1 MRAATSSK
9 LKEAVK
15 APPTPARKSGL
26 DADGAMRAAEEAARC
41 ASEMRDALEGAVPRG
56 HPLAGISASSVARC
70 RQIAEQMAW
79 LSGEALAQLRA
90 YGASERRGRRLAA
103 VRKAVSDAVRRWVEK
118 APQPAAVVEDEE
130 SEDDL

>member
-1 MRAATSSK
+1 MCAATSSK

-15 APPTPARKSGL
+15 APPPTPARKSGL

-41 ASEMRDALEGAVPRG
+41 ASEMRDALEGDAPRG

-79 LSGEALAQLRA
+79 LSGEAMAQLRA
-90 YGASERRGRRLAA
+90 YGASERRGHRLAA
-103 VRKAVSDAVRRWVEK
+103 VRKAASDAVRRWTEK
-118 APQPAAVVEDEE
+118 APQPIVDEDEE
-130 SEDDL
+130 PEDEL

>member
-1 MRAATSSK
+1 M
-9 LKEAVK
+9 
-15 APPTPARKSGL
+15 

-41 ASEMRDALEGAVPRG
+41 ASEMRGALEGDAPRD
-56 HPLAGISASSVARC
+56 HPLAGVSASSVARC
-70 RQIAEQMAW
+70 RQIAEQLAW

-103 VRKAVSDAVRRWVEK
+103 VRKAASDAIRRRTEK
-118 APQPAAVVEDEE
+118 VPQPAAVVDDEDEE

>member
-1 MRAATSSK
+1 M
-9 LKEAVK
+9 
-15 APPTPARKSGL
+15 

-41 ASEMRDALEGAVPRG
+41 ASEMRGALEGDAPRD
-56 HPLAGISASSVARC
+56 HPLAGVSASSVARC
-70 RQIAEQMAW
+70 RQIAEQLAW

-103 VRKAVSDAVRRWVEK
+103 VRKAASDAARRRTEK
-118 APQPAAVVEDEE
+118 AEKPPQPAAVADEDEE